1 MAEYILMLRE
11 SPESFQGMSAEQM
24 QTIIQRYDAWRDSLA
39 ARGLKP
45 AGKKLRDGA
54 GRVMKG
60 RGASMRVSD
69 GPYSEAREV
78 IGGFFSFVAGSLDEA
93 VSIASDCPHL
103 EFGSIEIREI
113 EVL

>member
-1 MAEYILMLRE
+1 MSIPARRVRSHSEEAAMAEYILLLRE

-24 QTIIQRYDAWRDSLA
+24 QQIIQRYEAWRNSLV
-39 ARGLKP
+39 ARGWNT

-69 GPYSEAREV
+69 GPYAEAREV
-78 IGGFFSFVAGSLDEA
+78 IGGFFQFDA
-93 VSIASDCPHL
+93 
-103 EFGSIEIREI
+103 
-113 EVL
+113 